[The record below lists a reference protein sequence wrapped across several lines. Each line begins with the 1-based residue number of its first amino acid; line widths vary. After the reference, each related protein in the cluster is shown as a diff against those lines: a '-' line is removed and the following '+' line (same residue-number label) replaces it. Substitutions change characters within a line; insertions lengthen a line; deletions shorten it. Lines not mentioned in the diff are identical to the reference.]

1 MSVNNYF
8 ADLHIHTGMVESGK
22 WIKIPTSR
30 HLTVRN
36 ICEHALHQKGMD
48 IIGLV
53 DTLSPLVQTDISK
66 LIGEGL
72 LIPLGGGGYRYKER
86 LTVLLGAEI
95 ETVEY
100 QGGMAHTL
108 MFLPDLEIMEKFSR
122 YMEKFIKNINMSTQN
137 AHMSLSSLVDAG
149 ISYEALIIPAHIFT
163 PYKSIYGAAAN
174 RLSDLLTDKQL
185 GKLSAVELGLSA
197 DTGMA
202 DRISELGA
210 YSFITN
216 SDAHSL
222 EKIAREYTLFQ
233 IGSPD
238 FYEISQALLRRNGNH
253 VTANF
258 GLDPR
263 LGKYHR
269 SLCEACGHVEQL
281 HDKTSCDHC
290 PQCGSAKLVRGVL
303 DRINQIADYST
314 PNHPSWRPSYIYQI
328 PLEFIPGIGKKTLQ
342 HLLAAFG
349 TEMHILHSAGENEL
363 EAVVGAK
370 LTRLILAARSGNAVI
385 KVGGGGLYGKME

>member
-8 ADLHIHTGMVESGK
+8 ADLHIHTGMVENGK
-22 WIKIPTSR
+22 WVKIPTSR
-30 HLTVRN
+30 HLTVHN
-36 ICEHALHQKGMD
+36 ICEHALYQKGMD

-53 DTLSPLVQTDISK
+53 DTLSPLVQTDISN

-72 LIPLGGGGYRYKER
+72 LVPLCGGGYRYKDR

-95 ETVEY
+95 ETVEQ

-108 MFLPDLEIMEKFSR
+108 IFLPDLKLMEKFSQ
-122 YMEKFIKNINMSTQN
+122 YMGKFIKNINMSTQN
-137 AHMSLSSLVDAG
+137 AHMALSALVDVG

-185 GKLSAVELGLSA
+185 GRLSAVELGLSS
-197 DTGMA
+197 DTEMA
-202 DRISELGA
+202 DRIAELGA
-210 YSFITN
+210 YSFLTN

-222 EKIAREYTLFQ
+222 EKIAREYTLFR
-233 IGSPD
+233 IDSPD
-238 FYEISQALLRRNGNH
+238 FYAISQALLRKNGNK

-269 SLCEACGHVEQL
+269 TLCEACGHVEQL
-281 HDKTSCDHC
+281 SDITGCDRC
-290 PQCGSAKLVRGVL
+290 PQCGSAKIVRGVL
-303 DRINQIADYST
+303 DRINQIADHSIPIY
-314 PNHPSWRPSYIYQI
+314 PNWRPPYIYQI

-349 TEMHILHSAGENEL
+349 TEMHILHSASEDEL

-370 LTRLILAARSGNAVI
+370 LTRLILAARSGNAII
-385 KVGGGGLYGKME
+385 KVGGGGLYGKMQ